1 MTMKNPNPRKT
12 HPLVLVAAVALT
24 IFSLLGSAAITGLI
38 PVHSEK
44 QDAAQS
50 LTDGRRQ
57 DAAIAKPQAAA
68 APMHD
73 QQSSAC
79 SSCGTIISIRTV
91 EHDAMN
97 KQSQESHASDSQA
110 SPMSATGKVQ
120 TAYVI
125 QVRMGNGITH
135 TIMQYD
141 KPRIPV
147 GAQVRLSLGHQ
158 LNA

>member
-1 MTMKNPNPRKT
+1 MKNPNPRKT

-50 LTDGRRQ
+50 LTDGRHR

-68 APMHD
+68 APVPD
-73 QQSSAC
+73 QHSSAC

-91 EHDAMN
+91 EGEAIAPALQ
-97 KQSQESHASDSQA
+97 KPALQA
-110 SPMSATGKVQ
+110 PDRENEKL
-120 TAYVI
+120 TAYII
-125 QVRMGNGITH
+125 QVRMVDGATH
-135 TIMQYD
+135 TITQYD
-141 KPRIPV
+141 RPRIAV
-147 GAQVRLSLGHQ
+147 GEQVRLSIGRQ

>member
-1 MTMKNPNPRKT
+1 MKNPNPRKT

-50 LTDGRRQ
+50 LTDGRHN

-68 APMHD
+68 APILD
-73 QQSSAC
+73 QHSSAC

-91 EHDAMN
+91 EGEAL
-97 KQSQESHASDSQA
+97 S
-110 SPMSATGKVQ
+110 SPLQKPTLQTREPQKL
-120 TAYVI
+120 TAYII
-125 QVRMGNGITH
+125 QVRMVDGVTH
-135 TIMQYD
+135 TITQYD
-141 KPRIPV
+141 RPKIAV
-147 GAQVRLSLGHQ
+147 GEQVRLSAGHE

>member
-1 MTMKNPNPRKT
+1 MSMKNPNPRKT

-50 LTDGRRQ
+50 LTDGRSR

-68 APMHD
+68 APVPD
-73 QQSSAC
+73 QHSSAC

-91 EHDAMN
+91 EGETIAPALQ
-97 KQSQESHASDSQA
+97 KPALQA
-110 SPMSATGKVQ
+110 REREKL
-120 TAYVI
+120 TAYII
-125 QVRMGNGITH
+125 QVRMVDGATH
-135 TIMQYD
+135 TITQYD
-141 KPRIPV
+141 RPRIAV
-147 GAQVRLSLGHQ
+147 GEQVRLSIGRQ